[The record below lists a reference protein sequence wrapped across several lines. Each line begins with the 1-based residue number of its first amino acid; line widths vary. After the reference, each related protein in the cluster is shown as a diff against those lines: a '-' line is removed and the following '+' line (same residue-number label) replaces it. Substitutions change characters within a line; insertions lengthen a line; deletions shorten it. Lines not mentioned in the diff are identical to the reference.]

1 MITFNQTISSNEIVY
16 QTKIHWISYVKPI
29 LFMVIGTSFLLAVF
43 FVKSWTIVFYM
54 LLGYIALKG
63 LYSYWYLKKVK
74 IELSERFLSLKTGI
88 FASQVNDISLS
99 KLEGIQVSQSLLGRF
114 LNYGR
119 LIISTGEVSQSY
131 LVEKPMELRK
141 YLLEN
146 TK

>member
-29 LFMVIGTSFLLAVF
+29 LFMVIGTPFLLAIF